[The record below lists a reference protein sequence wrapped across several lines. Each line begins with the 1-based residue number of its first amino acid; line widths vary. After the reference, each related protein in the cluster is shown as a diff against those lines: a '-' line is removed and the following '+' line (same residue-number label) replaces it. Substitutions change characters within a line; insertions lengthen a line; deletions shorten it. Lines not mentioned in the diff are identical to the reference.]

1 MAEKQYKF
9 EKNPPDL
16 GNGTFINVLTTYQ
29 STSIGDKCQNIVEK
43 TGEACQVHHQ
53 AEFVKLAIFGTWG
66 GLKNTQCLS
75 KIARQCNQQVKN
87 AIDICKRNGR
97 HVINFLQTDYPNH
110 PGPGLKTVVE
120 IAHEEN
126 LDFSKKRN
134 KTISADLLN
143 PL

>member
-16 GNGTFINVLTTYQ
+16 GNGTFITVLSTYK
-29 STSIGDKCQNIVEK
+29 STSIGHKCQNVVTN
-43 TGEACQVHHQ
+43 TGMVCQVQHQ
-53 AEFVKLAIFGTWG
+53 AEFVKLAIFGTQG
-66 GLKNTQCLS
+66 GLKNTECIS

-87 AIDICKRNGR
+87 AIDSCRRNGR

-126 LDFSKKRN
+126 LDLSEK
-134 KTISADLLN
+134 
-143 PL
+143 